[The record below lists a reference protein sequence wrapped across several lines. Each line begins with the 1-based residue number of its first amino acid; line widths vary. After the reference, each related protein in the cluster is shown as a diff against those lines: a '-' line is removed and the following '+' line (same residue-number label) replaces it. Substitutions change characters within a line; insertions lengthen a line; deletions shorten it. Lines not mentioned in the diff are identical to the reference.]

1 MNTIQKY
8 IIYFILGIISYYLLF
23 NKDLV
28 EGVCVNKSGA
38 AAERCGI
45 PDYPCGMVPNVQD
58 LDGNCVSG
66 FQIRDCCETISEEQI
81 TNKLV
86 DNLLTNIDY
95 EKEGGC
101 KNYYCK
107 NRNIYDNFTRKVNP
121 KNYLYDT
128 CINSNNNNNKTNFDD
143 NSLCTH
149 EICCDNEIC
158 GEQGLTDNI
167 CQSENDSYLLFN
179 KQCNIGF
186 TCLETSHCC
195 SAHVDDKV
203 KELFNS
209 IIEFR
214 NNHQKANEKNDDYPT
229 EENDISGLDIRNF
242 IYYSLLDFDT
252 INKNSNILKNY
263 NNRESLNYT
272 DFNNIYNWLNN
283 FITYEDN
290 NKYLINDVSKI
301 ILKDH
306 KTYIAQVSVD
316 QDADAVPIDIDINK
330 ENRIMNTLG
339 LISIERDDTKLI
351 NEDDIKKLLILL
363 DYRDENIKLKPL
375 DFFYHSY
382 YNQNQISGINLAMFN
397 SLL

>member
-1 MNTIQKY
+1 MDRFLKY

-28 EGVCVNKSGA
+28 EGACVKKSDDALLGLGGTVLLDQCSS
-38 AAERCGI
+38 RTCGQTE
-45 PDYPCGMVPNVQD
+45 DS
-58 LDGNCVSG
+58 DGNCTGDAMNLS
-66 FQIRDCCETISEEQI
+66 CCVDGRES
-81 TNKLV
+81 TNNAL
-86 DNLLTNIDY
+86 NLLTNIDY
-95 EKEGGC
+95 EKEGC
-101 KNYYCK
+101 KNYHCK

-128 CINSNNNNNKTNFDD
+128 CKNTNDKTIFYD
-143 NSLCTH
+143 SYLCTH

-179 KQCNIGF
+179 KQCDINL
-186 TCLETSHCC
+186 TCLNTNHCC
-195 SAHVDDKV
+195 STDVNDKV

-214 NNHQKANEKNDDYPT
+214 NHHQKANEKNDDYPT

-252 INKNSNILKNY
+252 INENSNILKNY

-272 DFNNIYNWLNN
+272 DFDNIYIWLNN
-283 FITYEDN
+283 FIKYEGQ
-290 NKYLINDVSKI
+290 KYTLINDYVSKI

-316 QDADAVPIDIDINK
+316 QSPDADAVPIDIDIIK

-339 LISIERDDTKLI
+339 LISSERGDTKLI
-351 NEDDIKKLLILL
+351 SEDDIKKLLILL